1 MKNYRA
7 NVHLVSSFSI
17 KVDSLIDEET
27 KEEVVDMNKILGI
40 SGNVIFYSISNF
52 VGGFSHFKIDSGC
65 FYTNDNN
72 FLTTKFHEKA
82 ERVW

>member
-1 MKNYRA
+1 MKDYRA

-27 KEEVVDMNKILGI
+27 KKEVEMKNILGI
-40 SGNVIFYSISNF
+40 SGNVIYYSISNGL
-52 VGGFSHFKIDSGC
+52 GGLSHFKIDSGC
-65 FYTNDNN
+65 FYTNENN